1 MIIHLAHS
9 EPIGTAFI
17 TKDGH
22 KLYALACPLYC
33 LH

>member
-9 EPIGTAFI
+9 EPIGTAFV
-17 TKDGH
+17 DEAGH
-22 KLYALACPLYC
+22 KLYALACPIRC